1 MINIYGVNK
10 RLKQRPPF
18 QMIEK
23 VTELVPGQSATGV
36 KTVSINDP
44 WFVGHFPDAPML
56 PGVLIAE
63 TCAQLCSIVSEGDGT
78 AEDKLNVLLKLDN
91 FKFLKP
97 VLPGDVM
104 VVSVAKKSGA
114 GPLVTFEATVTVD
127 GQIRSKGN
135 LSFTAIDRA
144 GLDGENN
151 D

>member
-1 MINIYGVNK
+1 MINVYGVNK

-63 TCAQLCSIVSEGDGT
+63 TCAQLCSIVFEGDGT

-127 GQIRSKGN
+127 DQIRSKGN

>member
-36 KTVSINDP
+36 KTVS
-44 WFVGHFPDAPML
+44 
-56 PGVLIAE
+56 
-63 TCAQLCSIVSEGDGT
+63 
-78 AEDKLNVLLKLDN
+78 DN

>member
-1 MINIYGVNK
+1 
-10 RLKQRPPF
+10 
-18 QMIEK
+18 
-23 VTELVPGQSATGV
+23 
-36 KTVSINDP
+36 
-44 WFVGHFPDAPML
+44 
-56 PGVLIAE
+56 
-63 TCAQLCSIVSEGDGT
+63 
-78 AEDKLNVLLKLDN
+78 
-91 FKFLKP
+91 
-97 VLPGDVM
+97 M